1 MPTYFRMMEV
11 LSCSMMDFL
20 PYILLVVY
28 PFRNQ
33 TRLKSFLAGV
43 LMLIITPALLY
54 YDISCALLGT
64 APVGL
69 PYPLLRSLILLVFSV
84 LVIRTDIRKMLLNTC
99 SVINLSIL
107 ISALADRF
115 AADYTVKHLMVTVL
129 LQAILLAPYT
139 LNLVYILAPT
149 LNESDAK
156 VWKLLFAAPA
166 AGTVLGCILL
176 LSGSSTPVA
185 AMIAVLILSAVA
197 AAAAVILTKTEMITL
212 ILKKDRP
219 AKKETPV
226 AVAAP
231 APAPVQRDT
240 MQIYLSN
247 LQKRMADAELGYKE
261 LLLQVMTMED
271 DLNNDDLE
279 QLRSR
284 LNTMRNQLAPNV
296 DPTGI
301 AQLDSVLT
309 FYTRQAMLANV
320 KLASSIS
327 LPEMS
332 SVSDEDMTALMG
344 CLMETAIS
352 ACQEQTSGVRRI
364 AAATHLD
371 EDLLQIGVKFTYG
384 ESAAYDN
391 DPLDI
396 CRSIVDRYDGRLAV
410 IDLKGAIQIVA
421 SLHI

>member
-28 PFRNQ
+28 PFRNHL
-33 TRLKSFLAGV
+33 RLKSFLAGV
-43 LMLIITPALLY
+43 LTLVITPALLY

-84 LVIRTDIRKMLLNTC
+84 LEIQTDIRKMLLNTC

-115 AADYTVKHLMVTVL
+115 AADYTAKHLMVTVL
-129 LQAILLAPYT
+129 LQAFLLAPYT

-176 LSGSSTPVA
+176 LSGSSAPVA

-219 AKKETPV
+219 AKKEAPV
-226 AVAAP
+226 AT
-231 APAPVQRDT
+231 APVLVQHDA
-240 MQIYLSN
+240 MQTYLSN

-364 AAATHLD
+364 ATATHLD

-396 CRSIVDRYDGRLAV
+396 CRSIVDRYDGRLAI

>member
-28 PFRNQ
+28 PFRNHL
-33 TRLKSFLAGV
+33 RLKNLLAGV
-43 LMLIITPALLY
+43 LTLIITPALLY

-64 APVGL
+64 APAGL
-69 PYPLLRSLILLVFSV
+69 PYMLLRSLILLVFSV
-84 LVIRTDIRKMLLNTC
+84 LVIQTDIRKMLLNTC

-115 AADYTVKHLMVTVL
+115 AADYTAKNLMMTVL
-129 LQAILLAPYT
+129 LQAFLLTPYT
-139 LNLVYILAPT
+139 LNLVYALAPT

-156 VWKLLFAAPA
+156 VWQLLFAAPA

-176 LSGSSTPVA
+176 LSGSSAPVA

-226 AVAAP
+226 AVAA
-231 APAPVQRDT
+231 APAPVQRGAKQT
-240 MQIYLSN
+240 YLST
-247 LQKRMADAELGYKE
+247 LQKRMSDAELGYKE

-284 LNTMRNQLAPNV
+284 LSAMRNQLSPNV
-296 DPTGI
+296 TPTGI
-301 AQLDSVLT
+301 AQLDSALT
-309 FYTRQAMLANV
+309 FYTRQAMFGSV
-320 KLASSIS
+320 KLVSNIS

-352 ACQEQTSGVRRI
+352 ACQEQTAGTRRI
-364 AAATHLD
+364 ATATHLD

-384 ESAAYDN
+384 EPTDSGSELLN
-391 DPLDI
+391 I
-396 CRSIVDRYDGRLAV
+396 CRSIVSRYDGRLAV
-410 IDLKGAIQIVA
+410 IDMKGATQIVA
-421 SLHI
+421 SVHI

>member
-28 PFRNQ
+28 PFRNHL
-33 TRLKSFLAGV
+33 RLKSFLAGV

-115 AADYTVKHLMVTVL
+115 AADYTAKHLMVTVL
-129 LQAILLAPYT
+129 LQTFLLAPYT

-156 VWKLLFAAPA
+156 IWKLLFAAPA
-166 AGTVLGCILL
+166 AGTMLGCILL
-176 LSGSSTPVA
+176 MSGSSAPVA

-219 AKKETPV
+219 AKKEAPV
-226 AVAAP
+226 AT
-231 APAPVQRDT
+231 APVLVHYDA
-240 MQIYLSN
+240 MQTYLSN

-301 AQLDSVLT
+301 SQLDSVLT
-309 FYTRQAMLANV
+309 FYTRQAMLGSI
-320 KLASSIS
+320 KLASNIS

-344 CLMETAIS
+344 CLMETAVS
-352 ACQEQTSGVRRI
+352 ACQEQASGTRRI
-364 AAATHLD
+364 ATATHLD

-384 ESAAYDN
+384 DPTDSESDLLN
-391 DPLDI
+391 I
-396 CRSIVDRYDGRLAV
+396 CRSIVSRYDGRLAV
-410 IDLKGAIQIVA
+410 IDMKGATQIVA
-421 SLHI
+421 SVHI

>member
-1 MPTYFRMMEV
+1 M
-11 LSCSMMDFL
+11 
-20 PYILLVVY
+20 
-28 PFRNQ
+28 
-33 TRLKSFLAGV
+33 
-43 LMLIITPALLY
+43 
-54 YDISCALLGT
+54 
-64 APVGL
+64 
-69 PYPLLRSLILLVFSV
+69 
-84 LVIRTDIRKMLLNTC
+84 
-99 SVINLSIL
+99 
-107 ISALADRF
+107 
-115 AADYTVKHLMVTVL
+115 
-129 LQAILLAPYT
+129 
-139 LNLVYILAPT
+139 
-149 LNESDAK
+149 

-176 LSGSSTPVA
+176 LSGSSAPVA

-219 AKKETPV
+219 AKKEAAV
-226 AVAAP
+226 AVAA
-231 APAPVQRDT
+231 APAPVQRNA
-240 MQIYLSN
+240 MQTYLSN

-327 LPEMS
+327 LPQPSWALVGTSPRKECTSQPLSVMS
-332 SVSDEDMTALMG
+332 FISLGMVT
-344 CLMETAIS
+344 ET
-352 ACQEQTSGVRRI
+352 
-364 AAATHLD
+364 
-371 EDLLQIGVKFTYG
+371 
-384 ESAAYDN
+384 
-391 DPLDI
+391 PL
-396 CRSIVDRYDGRLAV
+396 
-410 IDLKGAIQIVA
+410 
-421 SLHI
+421 